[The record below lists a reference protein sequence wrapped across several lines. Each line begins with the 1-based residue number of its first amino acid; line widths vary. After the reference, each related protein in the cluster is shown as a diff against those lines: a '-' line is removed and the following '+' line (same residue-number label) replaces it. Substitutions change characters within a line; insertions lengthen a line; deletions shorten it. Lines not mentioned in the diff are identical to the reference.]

1 MSKNNLIFIK
11 CIMSS
16 PSIMKTVTPIK
27 SSPFADT
34 NSISENTFNPPTT
47 LSFKHILIYT
57 FIILS
62 ILLLIYNS
70 YLYFTEKTDIL
81 AKHFGINISQ
91 YFQNTKVGVNR
102 FVQGTKDTID
112 ISKKNIDLSKGNKVH
127 NINQKSPIENKNSS
141 KTQKKEDLEKIDT
154 ESSYNSSLKKSKK
167 SGGFC
172 YIGTDKRHR
181 HCVEMTPGDVCASNK
196 IYPTRDICINP
207 NLRT

>member
-1 MSKNNLIFIK
+1 
-11 CIMSS
+11 MSS

-27 SSPFADT
+27 SSPFVDT
-34 NSISENTFNPPTT
+34 DSISENTGNSISTFD
-47 LSFKHILIYT
+47 FKQIFIYT
-57 FIILS
+57 FLLLS

-70 YLYFTEKTDIL
+70 YLYFVEKTDIL

-91 YFQNTKVGVNR
+91 YFENTKIGMNK
-102 FVQGTKDTID
+102 FIQGTKDTID
-112 ISKKNIDLSKGNKVH
+112 ISKKNIDLSKGNKIH
-127 NINQKSPIENKNSS
+127 NFKQKSPIEKISLNKNK
-141 KTQKKEDLEKIDT
+141 KTEDLEKIETD
-154 ESSYNSSLKKSKK
+154 SSYDSSLKKSQK

-181 HCVEMTPGDVCASNK
+181 HCVKMTPGDVCASNK